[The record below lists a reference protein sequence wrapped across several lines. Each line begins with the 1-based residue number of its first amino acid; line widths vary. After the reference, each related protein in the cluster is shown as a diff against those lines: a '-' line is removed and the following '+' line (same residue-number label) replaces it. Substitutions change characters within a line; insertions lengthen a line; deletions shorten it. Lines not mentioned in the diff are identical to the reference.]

1 MACRGEDRG
10 DARGNSEL
18 DGGGPDPRAAA
29 MDQQRLA
36 VLQLV
41 AEDIALL
48 VGLYPIVAS
57 EKQLLTLLGN
67 LI

>member
-57 EKQLLTLLGN
+57 EKTVTASVGN
-67 LI
+67 LV